1 MLGNKSCFID
11 LQLRFHQ
18 YEQDTLKKTN
28 NPKGVVKD
36 VVKGDTKDDLQEEL
50 KEVAEQQQII
60 LLLIKPNDPIDG
72 IKGGVKGGVKEIPE
86 RQRIILEL
94 IIADL
99 FLSAKATSEKTSEKI
114 KITNRTIESDWA

>member
-60 LLLIKPNDPIDG
+60 LLLTKPNDPIDG

>member
-1 MLGNKSCFID
+1 M
-11 LQLRFHQ
+11 
-18 YEQDTLKKTN
+18 
-28 NPKGVVKD
+28 
-36 VVKGDTKDDLQEEL
+36 
-50 KEVAEQQQII
+50 AEQQQII
-60 LLLIKPNDPIDG
+60 LLLTKPNDPIDGIIDG

-114 KITNRTIESDWA
+114 KITNRTIESYWA

>member
-1 MLGNKSCFID
+1 ML
-11 LQLRFHQ
+11 L
-18 YEQDTLKKTN
+18 T
-28 NPKGVVKD
+28 
-36 VVKGDTKDDLQEEL
+36 
-50 KEVAEQQQII
+50 
-60 LLLIKPNDPIDG
+60 KPNDPIDG

-99 FLSAKATSEKTSEKI
+99 FLSAKAISEKTSGKISEKV

>member
-1 MLGNKSCFID
+1 M
-11 LQLRFHQ
+11 
-18 YEQDTLKKTN
+18 
-28 NPKGVVKD
+28 
-36 VVKGDTKDDLQEEL
+36 
-50 KEVAEQQQII
+50 AEQQQII
-60 LLLIKPNDPIDG
+60 LLLTKPNDPIDG
-72 IKGGVKGGVKEIPE
+72 IKGGVKEIPE

>member
-1 MLGNKSCFID
+1 M
-11 LQLRFHQ
+11 
-18 YEQDTLKKTN
+18 
-28 NPKGVVKD
+28 
-36 VVKGDTKDDLQEEL
+36 
-50 KEVAEQQQII
+50 AEQLQII
-60 LLLIKPNDPIDG
+60 LLLTKPNDPIDG

-94 IIADL
+94 IIANL